1 MGNWERMRHVYIL
14 VKVKMS
20 PTCPEMELQYE
31 GGGPA
36 GLGIQ
41 GVGISPALANTML
54 EIPCWMAEP
63 LPAMA

>member
-1 MGNWERMRHVYIL
+1 
-14 VKVKMS
+14 MS
-20 PTCPEMELQYE
+20 QTCPEMELQYE

-41 GVGISPALANTML
+41 AVGISPALANTVL
-54 EIPCWMAEP
+54 EIPCWIAEP